1 MSHSSA
7 KKIKLQL
14 PSEILQAAKTKAN
27 LEEKTLEDW
36 LFDLI
41 LMRLQQDNRNSVHP
55 LDWGRIDSR
64 IDQRTASLE
73 KQIDTL
79 QERIDRLQQHS
90 VHDAAEKNS
99 VRSHLCSSAMD

>member
-1 MSHSSA
+1 MPHSSA

-14 PSEILQAAKTKAN
+14 SPEILQAAKNKAD

-36 LFDLI
+36 LLEVI
-41 LMRLQQDNRNSVHP
+41 LLRLQQDNRNSVHP

-79 QERIDRLQQHS
+79 QERIDCLFQKQS
-90 VHDAAEKNS
+90 LNGVIEQNLIA
-99 VRSHLCSSAMD
+99 

>member
-1 MSHSSA
+1 MPHSSA

-14 PSEILQAAKTKAN
+14 PVEILQAAKHKAD

-36 LFDLI
+36 LFEVI

-79 QERIDRLQQHS
+79 QERIDCLLQKQVLNH
-90 VHDAAEKNS
+90 VEQNS
-99 VRSHLCSSAMD
+99 VA